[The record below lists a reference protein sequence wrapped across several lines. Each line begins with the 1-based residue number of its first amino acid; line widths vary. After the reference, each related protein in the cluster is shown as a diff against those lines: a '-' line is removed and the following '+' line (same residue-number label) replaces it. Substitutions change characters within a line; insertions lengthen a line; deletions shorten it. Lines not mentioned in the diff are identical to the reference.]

1 MICQHCG
8 KAIPLT
14 DTCIVEFKG
23 NLFPV
28 NAKWIACRVC
38 AFDLLLDCQEN
49 FPNKLVRECT
59 EFRFAIGEGK
69 VKSDDK
75 YFNEI
80 LHH

>member
-1 MICQHCG
+1 MICRHCG
-8 KAIPLT
+8 KGIPLT

-23 NLFPV
+23 NLCPV

-38 AFDLLLDCQEN
+38 AFDCLLICQEN

-59 EFRFAIGEGK
+59 EFQFAIGEGK

-75 YFNEI
+75 DFTEI

>member
-8 KAIPLT
+8 KGIPLT

-28 NAKWIACRVC
+28 NEKFIACRVC
-38 AFDLLLDCQEN
+38 AFDFLLDCQEN

-69 VKSDDK
+69 VKSYDK
-75 YFNEI
+75 N
-80 LHH
+80 LL

>member
-8 KAIPLT
+8 KGIPLT
-14 DTCIVEFKG
+14 DTCLIEFKG
-23 NLFPV
+23 NSFPV
-28 NAKWIACRVC
+28 NAKWISCRVC

-69 VKSDDK
+69 VISDDK
-75 YFNEI
+75 YTNEI
-80 LHH
+80 FRH